1 MYSNKENVNILT
13 SLLVAHGVRH
23 AVVCPGSRNAA
34 IVHNLNE
41 CEDITC
47 YPVTD
52 ERSAGFQALGLSM
65 AEGYQP
71 VVVCVTSGS
80 ALLNLYPAVAEAYYQ
95 QIPLI
100 VISADRPAQW
110 INQLDGQTLPQPDAL
125 GQMVRKAVSLPEVL
139 EGEQQEEMHWYC
151 NRLVNEALLKS
162 MGRVKG
168 PVHINVPIS
177 EPFYSFTKETLPV
190 ERKIEVAYC
199 RANIDTFDGTP
210 FECVL
215 EAKRPLLIIGQ
226 LDNTEKY
233 VDLLAYIDRMPIL
246 WESLAMPPYLYKVQ
260 EELGEDWNKTTLYGA
275 FENLLDEIKDDER
288 FRPDLV
294 VYIGGHIVSKKL
306 KSYLRSLKGVEQI
319 RISQEADIE
328 DTFMHLTKVMDL
340 PNSDAMS
347 WLGNFGWHNHW
358 EDYRKLWMEALAKS
372 YERKEN
378 FKPEFSSLAT
388 VKEFFSQLQ
397 KVEPQ
402 DFKAFTLGGKDAH
415 DDGIYDRKFDTFL
428 PGMMSSVFSGNS
440 SAIRLMNQYADRH
453 VYCNRGVNG
462 IEGSLSTAVGFS
474 MCKNGADKHV
484 YCVLGD
490 LSFFYDQNALWNRNL
505 NGKLRIIVLNNG
517 GGAIFGK
524 FQGLKESQ
532 AREEMVMA
540 KHHATAEGICSQNDI
555 KYLAAHTMEE
565 MEQGISQLIHAESER
580 PMLLEI
586 FTDMDVDNE
595 MLEAIQKC

>member
-13 SLLVAHGVRH
+13 SLLVAHGIRH

-125 GQMVRKAVSLPEVL
+125 GQMVRKSVSLPEVF
-139 EGEQQEEMHWYC
+139 EGEQQEEIHWYC

-177 EPFYSFTKETLPV
+177 EPFYSFTKEALPV

-215 EAKRPLLIIGQ
+215 KAKRPLLVIGQ

-347 WLGNFGWHNHW
+347 WLDNFGWHNQW
-358 EDYRKLWMEALAKS
+358 EDYRKLWMDALAKS

-402 DFKAFTLGGKDAH
+402 NFKAFTLGGKDAQ

-440 SAIRLMNQYADRH
+440 SAIRLMNLYADRH

-462 IEGSLSTAVGFS
+462 IEGSLSVAVGFS
-474 MCKNGADKHV
+474 MCKNKSDKHV

-490 LSFFYDQNALWNRNL
+490 LSFFYDQNAFWNRNL

-532 AREEMVMA
+532 AREEMIMA
-540 KHHATAEGICSQNDI
+540 KHHATAEGICSQNEV

-565 MEQGISQLIHAESER
+565 MEQGISQLIHVESEH
-580 PMLLEI
+580 PMLLEV

>member
-23 AVVCPGSRNAA
+23 AVVCPGSRNVA

-125 GQMVRKAVSLPEVL
+125 GQMVRKAVSLPEVFA
-139 EGEQQEEMHWYC
+139 GEQQEEMHWYC
-151 NRLVNEALLKS
+151 NRLVNEVLLKS

-177 EPFYSFTKETLPV
+177 EPFYSFTKEALPV

-215 EAKRPLLIIGQ
+215 KAKRPLLVIGQ

-347 WLGNFGWHNHW
+347 WLDNFGWHNHW
-358 EDYRKLWMEALAKS
+358 ENYRKLWMDALAKS

-402 DFKAFTLGGKDAH
+402 NFKAFTLGGKDAQ
-415 DDGIYDRKFDTFL
+415 DDGIYDREFDTFL
-428 PGMMSSVFSGNS
+428 PGLMSSVISGNS

-474 MCKNGADKHV
+474 MCKNMSDKHV

-540 KHHATAEGICSQNDI
+540 KHHATAEGICSQNDV

-580 PMLLEI
+580 PMLLEV

>member
-1 MYSNKENVNILT
+1 M
-13 SLLVAHGVRH
+13 
-23 AVVCPGSRNAA
+23 VCPGSRNAA

-125 GQMVRKAVSLPEVL
+125 GQMVRKAVSLPEVF

-177 EPFYSFTKETLPV
+177 EPFYSFTKEALPV

-199 RANIDTFDGTP
+199 RANIDTFDGSP

-215 EAKRPLLIIGQ
+215 KAKRPLLVIGQ

-275 FENLLDEIKDDER
+275 FENLLDDIKDDER

-294 VYIGGHIVSKKL
+294 IYIGGHIVSKKL

-347 WLGNFGWHNHW
+347 WLDNFGWHNHW
-358 EDYRKLWMEALAKS
+358 EDYRRLWMEALAKS

-402 DFKAFTLGGKDAH
+402 DFKAFTLGDKDAQN
-415 DDGIYDRKFDTFL
+415 DGIYDSKLDTFL

-440 SAIRLMNQYADRH
+440 FAIRLMNLYADRH

-540 KHHATAEGICSQNDI
+540 KHHATAEGICSQNDV

-580 PMLLEI
+580 PMLLEV

>member
-1 MYSNKENVNILT
+1 
-13 SLLVAHGVRH
+13 
-23 AVVCPGSRNAA
+23 
-34 IVHNLNE
+34 
-41 CEDITC
+41 
-47 YPVTD
+47 
-52 ERSAGFQALGLSM
+52 
-65 AEGYQP
+65 
-71 VVVCVTSGS
+71 
-80 ALLNLYPAVAEAYYQ
+80 
-95 QIPLI
+95 
-100 VISADRPAQW
+100 
-110 INQLDGQTLPQPDAL
+110 
-125 GQMVRKAVSLPEVL
+125 MVRKAVSLPEVF

-177 EPFYSFTKETLPV
+177 EPFYSFTKEALPV

-199 RANIDTFDGTP
+199 RANADTYDGTP

-215 EAKRPLLIIGQ
+215 KAKRPLLVIGQ

-260 EELGEDWNKTTLYGA
+260 EELGENWNKTTLYGA

-347 WLGNFGWHNHW
+347 WLDNFGWHNHW
-358 EDYRKLWMEALAKS
+358 EDYRKLWMDALAKS

-440 SAIRLMNQYADRH
+440 SAIRLMNLYADRH

-474 MCKNGADKHV
+474 MCKNKSDKHV

-532 AREEMVMA
+532 AREEIIMA
-540 KHHATAEGICSQNDI
+540 KHHATAEGICSQNDV
-555 KYLAAHTMEE
+555 KYFAAHTMEE
-565 MEQGISQLIHAESER
+565 MEQGISQLFHAESDR
-580 PMLLEI
+580 PMLLEV

>member
-110 INQLDGQTLPQPDAL
+110 INQLDGQTLPQPEAL
-125 GQMVRKAVSLPEVL
+125 GQMVRKAVSLPEVFA
-139 EGEQQEEMHWYC
+139 GEQQEEMHWYC
-151 NRLVNEALLKS
+151 NRLVNEALLES

-177 EPFYSFTKETLPV
+177 EPFYSFTKEALPV

-199 RANIDTFDGTP
+199 RANIEETP

-215 EAKRPLLIIGQ
+215 KAKRPLLVIGQ

-233 VDLLAYIDRMPIL
+233 VDLLAYIDRIPIL

-358 EDYRKLWMEALAKS
+358 EDYRRLWMDALAKS

-402 DFKAFTLGGKDAH
+402 DFKAFTLGDKDAH
-415 DDGIYDRKFDTFL
+415 DDGIYDREFDTFL
-428 PGMMSSVFSGNS
+428 PGLMSSVISGNS

-540 KHHATAEGICSQNDI
+540 KHHATAEGICSQNEV
-555 KYLAAHTMEE
+555 KYLTAHTMEE
-565 MEQGISQLIHAESER
+565 MAQGISQLIHAESER
-580 PMLLEI
+580 PMLLEV